1 MTFIVLQKASPLKVF
16 LCVSYFAFL
25 TKTLLVPRGAQSTKD
40 SGRQINSVFSGMS
53 CSSYVFLYNLLDD
66 GLRFV
71 DQRSLETNVEE
82 PSQVNL
88 KVMTHM
94 LLFLNMIESLAFK
107 LLQIK

>member
-1 MTFIVLQKASPLKVF
+1 MTFIVLQKTSPLKVF

-40 SGRQINSVFSGMS
+40 SGKQINSVFSGMS
-53 CSSYVFLYNLLDD
+53 CSSYVFLYNKLDD

-71 DQRSLETNVEE
+71 DQQGAQHSLETNVEE

-94 LLFLNMIESLAFK
+94 LLFLNMIESLAF
-107 LLQIK
+107 